1 MPNVFVEGVGNV
13 NFPDS
18 MSPKEIEAE
27 IKRMTAKQPKA
38 EMGGLEAFGRGAL
51 QSVKDIGFGAQQL
64 GAEAGEALGLVEPET
79 VKRLRQEQAQ
89 RAEEAEAF
97 MGTGAGKAGYL
108 AGSIGSMLIPGA
120 ALGRASGAV
129 GAAARGL
136 SAPATFR
143 GAAAGGGLL
152 GALSP
157 LEEEESRATSAAIGA
172 AGGLIGQGIS
182 RGVSRAIQPSKSV
195 PSPQAAKAVKRLQ
208 AEGIPVDLA
217 EASGSENL
225 RIVRRFLTDN
235 PITAGAMKKSEEA
248 RQAAFN
254 RAALKTIGEQG
265 EAAIPEVL
273 SRADQRIGSVMDDI
287 AKNTRVKVPGKLLDT
302 MAQVE
307 RDAAM
312 VLSDAE
318 AAPLRQ
324 QLNSILSK
332 IGKDEA
338 IPGEAYQNARR
349 LASQLAAKP
358 GVSPLGR
365 QLREALDEA
374 LQDSVPKAQVD
385 AIKTARK
392 QYRNLMRIQESI
404 GTTEL
409 GDISIPR
416 LAAATSRKAERGAA
430 LMDRGDAELAR
441 LARSANTLRESFP
454 QSGTAPRAAI
464 QYYGMAGVPLAAG
477 AAYDLSQQGE
487 LSGASQAGLAAGALG
502 IAGPAAL
509 RRAYQNPAL
518 RDYILRGIGSPAAR
532 QMLMGPT
539 ARGAM
544 TYGPAAGLLATDE
557 E

>member
-1 MPNVFVEGVGNV
+1 MAELT
-13 NFPDS
+13 
-18 MSPKEIEAE
+18 KEQQQAIARARARARIQQAAPAQKE
-27 IKRMTAKQPKA
+27 P

-64 GAEAGEALGLVEPET
+64 GAELGAAAGLVQPET
-79 VKRLRQEQAQ
+79 VRGLREEQAK
-89 RAEEAEAF
+89 RAAESEAF

-108 AGSIGSMLIPGA
+108 AGSVGSMLIPGA
-120 ALGRASGAV
+120 ALGRVPGIA

-136 SAPATFR
+136 SAPATFT

-152 GALSP
+152 GALQP
-157 LEEEESRATSAAIGA
+157 LQGKESRATSAALGA
-172 AGGLIGQGIS
+172 AGGLAGQAIS
-182 RGVSRAIQPSKSV
+182 RGVGRALQPSRSK
-195 PSPQAAKAVKRLQ
+195 PSPQAAKAIKRLQ

-217 EASGSENL
+217 EEAGSENL
-225 RIVRRFLTDN
+225 RAVRRFLTDN
-235 PITAGAMKKSEEA
+235 PISASAMKKGEEA

-312 VLSDAE
+312 ILSDAE
-318 AAPLRQ
+318 AGPLRQ
-324 QLNSILSK
+324 QLNNILSK
-332 IGKDEA
+332 IGDDDA
-338 IPGEAYQNARR
+338 IPGAAYQNARR
-349 LASQLAAKP
+349 LASQLSAKP

-441 LARSANTLRESFP
+441 LARSARTFQETLG
-454 QSGTAPRAAI
+454 QSGTAPRQAL
-464 QYYGMAGVPLAAG
+464 QRYGTLLGP
-477 AAYDLSQQGE
+477 
-487 LSGASQAGLAAGALG
+487 GALG
-502 IAGPAAL
+502 VAAGLSQGETPSEQTMAAL
-509 RRAYQNPAL
+509 GLGAAGLLAPSAMARAYQNPAM
-518 RDYILRGIGSPAAR
+518 RRYILQGAGSPLAR
-532 QMLMGPT
+532 RMLMGPT

-544 TYGPAAGLLATDE
+544 TYGPAAGLLSPEDE